1 MKKLVLYSLVA
12 FLSLSGFAQERNVSD
27 FTINGKI
34 TGKETGYIYLS
45 YPVAEGIKMDSAMI
59 SNGTFVFKGRLEEPV
74 MASIAA
80 SSNIVRISDP
90 NIANVFIEPGTMVM
104 TVHYGAFKKVILNGS
119 GSQDELEGL
128 NQQKAPIYKEMEPA
142 ETAYRN
148 EKDHEKAPLLYQK
161 LSPFKE
167 RMAKLD
173 LVFIRT
179 HPDSYV
185 SAYLMKS
192 KISSLTL
199 ADAKAIY
206 NAWTPRIKT
215 SDLGKQLQNEIHEM
229 ESGSP
234 GSLARVFSTTD
245 INGDQLHLADFRGKK
260 YVLLDFWASWCLP
273 CRKGNPHLLSLYNK
287 YKDQGLEII
296 GVASDDGN
304 VEGWKKAVEN
314 DQIGV
319 WKHVLRGFKGSNKG
333 IDDTND
339 VTKGYSVRLL
349 PTKIL
354 IDKNGVI
361 IGRYGG
367 GGENDAALDKKL
379 EEIFVNAL

>member
-1 MKKLVLYSLVA
+1 MKRLVLYSLAA
-12 FLSLSGFAQERNVSD
+12 FLSLPGFAQERTVSD

-45 YPVAEGIKMDSAMI
+45 YPVAEGFKTDSVLI
-59 SNGTFVFKGRLEEPV
+59 RNGIFVFKGRLEEPV
-74 MASIAA
+74 MVSIAA
-80 SSNIVRISDP
+80 SSNIRRIDDP
-90 NIANVFIEPGTMVM
+90 NIANVFIEPGTMAM
-104 TVHYGAFKKVILNGS
+104 TVHYDAFKKVILKGS
-119 GSQDELEGL
+119 ESQDELDGL
-128 NQQKAPIYKEMEPA
+128 NREKAPIYKEMEPA
-142 ETAYRN
+142 EAAYRN
-148 EKDHEKAPLLYQK
+148 EKDHEKKPLLYQK
-161 LSPFKE
+161 LGPFKD
-167 RMAKLD
+167 RMGKLD
-173 LVFIRT
+173 LAFIRS

-199 ADAKAIY
+199 EEAKLIY
-206 NAWTPRIKT
+206 NSWTARIKT
-215 SDLGKQLQNEIHEM
+215 SDLGKQLQKEILEM
-229 ESGSP
+229 ESGAP
-234 GSLARVFSTTD
+234 GSLARVFSATD
-245 INGDQLHLADFRGKK
+245 INGEQLHLADFNGKK

-273 CRKGNPHLLSLYNK
+273 CRKGNPHLLTLYNK
-287 YKDQGLEII
+287 YRDQGLEII
-296 GVASDDGN
+296 GIASDDGN

-333 IDDTND
+333 FDDTND
-339 VTKGYSVRLL
+339 ITKGYSIRLL

-354 IDKNGVI
+354 IDKNGII

-379 EEIFVNAL
+379 AAIFENSP